1 MFPQRPL
8 SIALTL
14 ALLATGLVG
23 ASAPVAAADEIHRT
37 ASVGDEVVT
46 ATTGAGAGTL
56 PLVVLGG
63 IALVSFFQIRR
74 TAAVD

>member
-23 ASAPVAAADEIHRT
+23 ASAPVAAADELHRT
-37 ASVGDEVVT
+37 AAVGDGSVT

-74 TAAVD
+74 TASVE